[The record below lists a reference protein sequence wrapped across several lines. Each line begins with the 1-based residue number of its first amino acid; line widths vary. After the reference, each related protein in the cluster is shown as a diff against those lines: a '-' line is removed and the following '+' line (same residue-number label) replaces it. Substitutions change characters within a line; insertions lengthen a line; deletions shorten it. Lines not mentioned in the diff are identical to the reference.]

1 MTTASIEFISDTKQ
15 HLKTLEQQLKHIRDV
30 RVDLIEPRDHTAPA
44 LISIDIHKGG
54 VATAQNIAQTLYNFL
69 RAEDAAQG
77 QKQIFL
83 VTIEGERVDIEPL
96 SVDEIAGI
104 IVGAEEGE
112 AG

>member
-15 HLKTLEQQLKHIRDV
+15 HLKTLEQQLKHIHDV
-30 RVDLIEPRDHTAPA
+30 KVDLVEPRDRKAPA
-44 LISIDIHKGG
+44 LISLDIHKGG
-54 VATAQNIAQTLYNFL
+54 ADTARVIAQTLYDFL

-83 VTIEGERVDIEPL
+83 VTIEGERIDIEPL
-96 SVDEIAGI
+96 SVDEITGI

-112 AG
+112 